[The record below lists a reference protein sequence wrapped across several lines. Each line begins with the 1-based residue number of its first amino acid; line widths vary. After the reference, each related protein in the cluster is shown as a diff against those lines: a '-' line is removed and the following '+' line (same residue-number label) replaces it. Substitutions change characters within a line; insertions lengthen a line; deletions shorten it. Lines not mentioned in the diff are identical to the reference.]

1 MGIHIIKMP
10 DIGEGIAEVELAGWH
25 VKVGDVVA
33 EDQPLADVMTDKAT
47 VEIPSP
53 VVGTVVSLGGQEGDV
68 MAVGGELIRLEVE
81 GAGNQKG
88 GAAAGGSADAGTADA
103 GSRAGSAG
111 TVKQAG
117 SASAGKQAGGA
128 GASSSRGSASS
139 AGNGNRAAA
148 SDDEGDADHMAT
160 NAPVDVPAADSVAA
174 DGIVAERATSNGGA
188 VKGGSAKGAKAAS
201 VSSASGS
208 SSTSSSRADSSDS
221 ASHASSSASSA
232 ASSSSAKP
240 VERHEPADVHAL
252 NAKSAASPAVRK
264 RARDL
269 GIDLPDIQG
278 SGPAGRIQHEDLDAH
293 LLAAR
298 ETQAASENGSSSDR
312 IGSSS
317 SHAGPGSAGRGQAG
331 QSAAASGSAGAST
344 RGNAGSSSAP
354 RSTAEVRSYADEDF
368 MHDRYEQRHDEHQ
381 VPVIGLR
388 RKIAQKMVESKT
400 RIPHYSY
407 VEEIDVTDLETLRAQ
422 LNQKWGE
429 KRGKLTILPFLIRA
443 IVMALPDFP
452 QINARFD
459 DDAGVVTRFGAVHL
473 GVAAQSD
480 AGLMVPVI
488 RHAESRD
495 MWSLASEITRLAQ
508 AVRSGSVR
516 REDMSGST
524 ITVTS
529 LGALGG
535 IVTTPVINH
544 PEVGIVGVNRI
555 VERPMYRNGVVVPR
569 KLMNL
574 SSSFDH
580 RVVDGMDA
588 AEFIQA
594 VRALLEQP
602 AMLFVD

>member
-1 MGIHIIKMP
+1 
-10 DIGEGIAEVELAGWH
+10 
-25 VKVGDVVA
+25 
-33 EDQPLADVMTDKAT
+33 
-47 VEIPSP
+47 
-53 VVGTVVSLGGQEGDV
+53 
-68 MAVGGELIRLEVE
+68 
-81 GAGNQKG
+81 
-88 GAAAGGSADAGTADA
+88 
-103 GSRAGSAG
+103 
-111 TVKQAG
+111 
-117 SASAGKQAGGA
+117 
-128 GASSSRGSASS
+128 
-139 AGNGNRAAA
+139 
-148 SDDEGDADHMAT
+148 
-160 NAPVDVPAADSVAA
+160 
-174 DGIVAERATSNGGA
+174 
-188 VKGGSAKGAKAAS
+188 
-201 VSSASGS
+201 
-208 SSTSSSRADSSDS
+208 
-221 ASHASSSASSA
+221 
-232 ASSSSAKP
+232 
-240 VERHEPADVHAL
+240 
-252 NAKSAASPAVRK
+252 
-264 RARDL
+264 
-269 GIDLPDIQG
+269 
-278 SGPAGRIQHEDLDAH
+278 
-293 LLAAR
+293 
-298 ETQAASENGSSSDR
+298 
-312 IGSSS
+312 
-317 SHAGPGSAGRGQAG
+317 
-331 QSAAASGSAGAST
+331 
-344 RGNAGSSSAP
+344 
-354 RSTAEVRSYADEDF
+354 

-459 DDAGVVTRFGAVHL
+459 GDAGVVTRFGAVHL

-516 REDMSGST
+516 REEMSGST

-555 VERPMYRNGVVVPR
+555 VERPMYRHGVVVPR